1 MTKAKSKSVA
11 KNTSAVV
18 ERNFKLDSGE
28 TSSEDE
34 EIISVQTFI
43 TDPAEV
49 EVGIA
54 LTMNLGNFESA
65 KLSVHLRVPCYA
77 EEKDE
82 AFDFAQRWV
91 EERVSKERDLI
102 RRHQSGDAN
111 PL

>member
-1 MTKAKSKSVA
+1 MTKAANSVA
-11 KNTSAVV
+11 KNTTAVV
-18 ERNFKLDSGE
+18 ERNFTKNSVE
-28 TSSEDE
+28 TSDQDE
-34 EIISVQTFI
+34 EIVSIQKFVT
-43 TDPAEV
+43 TPAEV

-65 KLSVHLRVPCYA
+65 KLSVHLRVPCYS

-91 EERVSKERDLI
+91 EERVMKERDLI
-102 RRHQSGDAN
+102 RRHQQGDAN